1 MKKVYTAPQILFES
15 FTMSTNIAAG
25 CESIVGNPT
34 QGTCAVLGSGGVAIF
49 NGTIGTC
56 DFTPGEIFGANADNT
71 DEMMNGL
78 CYHVPTEELN
88 LFNS

>member
-1 MKKVYTAPQILFES
+1 MKKTYSAPKILFES

-34 QGTCAVLGSGGVAIF
+34 SGTCAFTYVDEFAGTVMIFVADSTGCQTTQVVEDGH
-49 NGTIGTC
+49 NG
-56 DFTPGEIFGANADNT
+56 F
-71 DEMMNGL
+71 
-78 CYHVPTEELN
+78 CYHQPYESNN

>member
-34 QGTCAVLGSGGVAIF
+34 QGTCAVLGTGGIAIF
-49 NGTIGTC
+49 DSSVTMGVC
-56 DFTPGEIFGANADNT
+56 DFTPGEIGQADDGT
-71 DEMMNGL
+71 YNGF
-78 CYHVPTEELN
+78 CYHVPTEEYN